1 MSRVLDYTKISWEEE
16 FSFDAPLNSIDG
28 VISGD
33 GPLDPGDEIVLCLR
47 CRVDEVERYAD
58 DPDRWR
64 ASLAF
69 LNPVSIDAL
78 SDTPQMQLLKQ
89 LTSRLSAPLRQ
100 SELYSLFERFVTAD
114 TVTQIANRARF
125 DALLEQEWLR
135 GQRDKNAL
143 SVILFRVHGLMLDE
157 VGEGDEETDT
167 CLRQIAAVIKSK
179 ARRSAD
185 LVARYQVDTFALL
198 LPNTPQAAATQ
209 LANSLQKKVL
219 ENLAK
224 SDATAHRNLTLSVGV
239 SGTTPTPD
247 ASWTVL
253 TEAAEQSLQS
263 QT

>member
-1 MSRVLDYTKISWEEE
+1 MPRVLDYTKINWEEE
-16 FSFDAPLNSIDG
+16 FSFDAPLNDIEG
-28 VISGD
+28 VITGD
-33 GPLDPGDEIVLCLR
+33 GPLDAGDEVVLCLR

-64 ASLAF
+64 ASLA
-69 LNPVSIDAL
+69 LLKPVSIDTL
-78 SDTPQMQLLKQ
+78 SETPQLQLLKQ

-135 GQRDKNAL
+135 GQRDKNSL
-143 SVILFRVHGLMLDE
+143 SVILFQVHGLMLNE

-167 CLRQIAAVIKSK
+167 CLRQIAAIIKSK

-185 LVARYQVDTFALL
+185 LVARYQDNTFALL
-198 LPNTPQAAATQ
+198 LPNTPQAAAAQ
-209 LANSLQKKVL
+209 LAGTIQKKVL

-224 SDATAHRNLTLSVGV
+224 SDAISHRNLTLNAGIA
-239 SGTTPTPD
+239 GTTPTSES
-247 ASWTVL
+247 SWTTL

-263 QT
+263 QR